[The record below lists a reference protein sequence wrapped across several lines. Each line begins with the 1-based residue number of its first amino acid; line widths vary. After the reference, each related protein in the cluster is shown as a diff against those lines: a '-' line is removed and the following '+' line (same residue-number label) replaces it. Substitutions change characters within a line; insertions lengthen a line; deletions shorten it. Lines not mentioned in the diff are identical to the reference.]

1 MNKVKSFLLAIVFLT
16 VSLSQFSCIGSFQ
29 LTNNL
34 YSWNKNDV
42 SGKWGQELVF
52 LAFIVI
58 PVYSVALLADGIVL
72 NSIEFWTGRNPLAMD
87 HGETDSKIV
96 QHGDNIY
103 RLTAEKNLLQ
113 VEMISGEQTVE
124 TGEFRF
130 DEQEQVWT
138 FISAEQ
144 KYILEK

>member
-1 MNKVKSFLLAIVFLT
+1 MKKLKSFLLAVVFLT
-16 VSLSQFSCIGSFQ
+16 VSLSQYSCIGSFQ

-42 SGKWGQELVF
+42 GGKWGQELVF
-52 LAFIVI
+52 LAFIII

-72 NSIEFWTGRNPLAMD
+72 NSIEFWTGSNPLAMNP
-87 HGETDSKIV
+87 GEVDSKIV
-96 QHGDNIY
+96 QHGDNSY

-113 VEMISGEQTVE
+113 VEMISGEKTVE